1 MTRGLFPGTRG
12 DILRTHSFGFSD
24 IWQRCNIRVLWLSE
38 IFEICGD
45 LRRGFVTFGLNFCK
59 WPFVGSNSRPLSLDS
74 VRKGS
79 RMARAKKK
87 AASTDSTDVSQH
99 YKQLNDLP
107 EDRRRAYESI
117 LEDFDKQGEL
127 LFEKL

>member
-1 MTRGLFPGTRG
+1 
-12 DILRTHSFGFSD
+12 
-24 IWQRCNIRVLWLSE
+24 
-38 IFEICGD
+38 
-45 LRRGFVTFGLNFCK
+45 
-59 WPFVGSNSRPLSLDS
+59 
-74 VRKGS
+74 
-79 RMARAKKK
+79 MARAKKK
-87 AASTDSTDVSQH
+87 AALTDSTDVSQH